1 MASFSFIRADTPY
14 VAILALFGLFGVVN
28 SMQFTA
34 MNSLTLID
42 LDGKHASG
50 GNALLSVTMQIS
62 ASSGVAIAAAL
73 LVSGFSQ
80 YMDGAGN
87 GDPLLPGI
95 LTPAHCGQ
103 GTQTRAPHLK
113 PCWQLW
119 PL

>member
-1 MASFSFIRADTPY
+1 MAAKPLVTRLILRIGYRKVLVANTVALGSIMASFALITPGQP
-14 VAILALFGLFGVVN
+14 VWALLLHLAVFGMVN

-73 LVSGFSQ
+73 FLL
-80 YMDGAGN
+80 MA
-87 GDPLLPGI
+87 LPGW
-95 LTPAHCGQ
+95 LLM
-103 GTQTRAPHLK
+103 RAARR
-113 PCWQLW
+113 
-119 PL
+119 